1 MLYANKSSF
10 LEERLETNNSANR
23 KLRFVG
29 DLGNKKKASMTLDI
43 GQQQRI
49 FEGVDYNLRGI
60 NTFNLFKRVVW
71 SCVTD
76 RGDCDDSLDENSE
89 VNLPLLKGL
98 LNEIHSEIY
107 IEDYQQ
113 RMQKNNKGYKRI
125 NIHDYI
131 GFNDFTQVDDHEAI
145 HKQVQ

>member
-1 MLYANKSSF
+1 
-10 LEERLETNNSANR
+10 
-23 KLRFVG
+23 
-29 DLGNKKKASMTLDI
+29 MTLDI

-71 SCVTD
+71 SCVTE
-76 RGDCDDSLDENSE
+76 RGSEDELDETSE

-113 RMQKNNKGYKRI
+113 RMMKNNKSYKKI

-131 GFNDFTQVDDHEAI
+131 GFNDYTRVDDHQAI
-145 HKQVQ
+145 HKQVQQIVLIDP